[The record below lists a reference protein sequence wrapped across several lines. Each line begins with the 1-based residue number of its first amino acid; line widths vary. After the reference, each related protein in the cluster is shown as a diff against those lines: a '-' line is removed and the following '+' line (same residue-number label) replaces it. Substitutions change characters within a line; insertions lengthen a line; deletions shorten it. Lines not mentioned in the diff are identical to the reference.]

1 MAGFKPALEPFYQQL
16 ATMIE
21 IRSLGNVPFE
31 DIFEA
36 FSTAFED
43 YEVQLNAEQ
52 LSVMLHRRGFNKD
65 LSFGA
70 FHHNRLVSFT
80 LNGIGEFNGIRTAY
94 DTGSGTLKEFRGQGL
109 ATAIF
114 KHCQPVLKASGISQ
128 YLLEVLQ
135 HNSQAASVYRKQGFE
150 VSREFNY
157 FICEMEKVMTGNA
170 SLPGNLILGP
180 ADLSM
185 RSGMQACWDYSP
197 SWQNSFEAVERK
209 PEDFIFQGVFCDDR
223 LVAYSIFEPV
233 SGDITQLAVRHDF
246 RRMGIGSVLLRKM
259 LKLNK
264 NRIMKL
270 VNAEINCNSLTSFL
284 QSHGINLS
292 GKQFEMIKHL

>member
-1 MAGFKPALEPFYQQL
+1 MAGFKPALEPFSQQL

-31 DIFEA
+31 DIFMT
-36 FSTAFED
+36 FSSAFED

-52 LSVMLHRRGFNKD
+52 LRVMLHRRGFDKD

-80 LNGIGEFNGIRTAY
+80 LNGIGDFYGTRTAY
-94 DTGSGTLKEFRGQGL
+94 DTGSGTLKEFRRQGL

-135 HNSQAASVYRKQGFE
+135 HNSQAVSVYRKQGFE

-157 FICEMEKVMTGNA
+157 FICEMEKVMAGTAN
-170 SLPGNLILGP
+170 LPGNVVPGP

-185 RSGMQACWDYSP
+185 RSAMQACWDYSP
-197 SWQNSFEAVERK
+197 SWQNSFEAIERK
-209 PEDFIFQGVFCDDR
+209 PEDFIFQGVFCDNR

-233 SGDITQLAVRHDF
+233 SGDITQLAVRNDF
-246 RRMGIGSVLLRKM
+246 RRKGIGSLLLQEM
-259 LKLNK
+259 LKRNK
-264 NRIMKL
+264 NQVVKL
-270 VNAEINCNSLTSFL
+270 VNAETNCQSLVTFL
-284 QSHGINLS
+284 QAHKVSLS
-292 GKQFEMIKHL
+292 GKQFEMIKQL

>member
-1 MAGFKPALEPFYQQL
+1 
-16 ATMIE
+16 MIE
-21 IRSLGNVPFE
+21 IRSLSTIPFE
-31 DIFEA
+31 TIFEA

-52 LSVMLHRRGFNKD
+52 LRVMLHRRGFDKD

-70 FHHNRLVSFT
+70 FHNNRLVSFT
-80 LNGIGEFNGIRTAY
+80 LNGIGEFNGTRTAY

-135 HNSQAASVYRKQGFE
+135 HNSQAVSVYRKQGFE

-157 FICEMEKVMTGNA
+157 FICEKEKVMPGAAN
-170 SLPGNLILGP
+170 LPENVVLGP

-185 RSGMQACWDYSP
+185 RSAMQACWDYSP
-197 SWQNSFEAVERK
+197 SWQNSFEAIERN
-209 PEDFIFQGVFCDDR
+209 PVDFIFQGVFSDSR

-233 SGDITQLAVRHDF
+233 SGDITQLAVCHDF
-246 RRMGIGSVLLRKM
+246 RNKGIGSVLLQKM
-259 LKLNK
+259 MKLNK
-264 NRIMKL
+264 NAIIKL
-270 VNAEINCNSLTSFL
+270 VNAEANCESLTTFL
-284 QSHGINLS
+284 QAHNVSLS
-292 GKQFEMIKHL
+292 GKQFEMIKQL